1 MTVSFRLKEDT
12 VWGKR
17 GHEVAFGQGVYE
29 VEAPAKAE
37 KPAKFEVIR
46 SNHDFGVRGEN
57 FDVMF
62 SDLNGGLV
70 SYRYGGVEMIK
81 MIPKPNFWRAPRKP
95 DADALQPVEDCFDVS
110 VPQISER
117 QPLSG
122 TVCTGN
128 RSTRGLRRSQLPL
141 CNADHTGE

>member
-1 MTVSFRLKEDT
+1 M
-12 VWGKR
+12 
-17 GHEVAFGQGVYE
+17 
-29 VEAPAKAE
+29 EAPAKAE

-81 MIPKPNFWRAPRKP
+81 MIPKPNFWRAPIDNDCGSLMPMRYSQWKIASMYLSHKYPTAAIIRDCMRRK
-95 DADALQPVEDCFDVS
+95 S
-110 VPQISER
+110 KY
-117 QPLSG
+117 
-122 TVCTGN
+122 
-128 RSTRGLRRSQLPL
+128 TRTAQKS
-141 CNADHTGE
+141 ATAM

>member
-1 MTVSFRLKEDT
+1 M
-12 VWGKR
+12 
-17 GHEVAFGQGVYE
+17 
-29 VEAPAKAE
+29 EAPAKAE

-81 MIPKPNFWRAPRKP
+81 MIPKPNFWRAPIDNDCKSLMPMRYSQWKIGFRCICPTNIRTAAIIRDCMRRK
-95 DADALQPVEDCFDVS
+95 S
-110 VPQISER
+110 KY
-117 QPLSG
+117 
-122 TVCTGN
+122 
-128 RSTRGLRRSQLPL
+128 TRTAQKS
-141 CNADHTGE
+141 ATAM